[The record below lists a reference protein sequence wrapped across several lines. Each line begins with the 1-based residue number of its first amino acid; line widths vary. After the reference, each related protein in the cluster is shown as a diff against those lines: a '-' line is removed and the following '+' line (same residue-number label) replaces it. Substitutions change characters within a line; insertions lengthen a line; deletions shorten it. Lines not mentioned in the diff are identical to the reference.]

1 MYGRGELRVG
11 RRREGEKE
19 RIAVW
24 EEGLEREKGDRE
36 LSGGGG
42 KKRQRK
48 DAKERKEGGSVKIES
63 DGGFLLS
70 CI

>member
-36 LSGGGG
+36 LSGGGREEKAEEG
-42 KKRQRK
+42 RKGEKRGR
-48 DAKERKEGGSVKIES
+48 
-63 DGGFLLS
+63 
-70 CI
+70 

>member
-36 LSGGGG
+36 LSGGEGRKG
-42 KKRQRK
+42 RGRTQRREKR
-48 DAKERKEGGSVKIES
+48 EVV
-63 DGGFLLS
+63 
-70 CI
+70 